1 MANPSMDFACV
12 RARADFA
19 TLLAHY
25 GIAVP
30 RREGQI
36 TVRCPFHEDR
46 RPSLSVSL
54 ERKLFHCFACQA
66 KGDIIDFVARIED
79 ASLLEAA
86 RIIIRHCGILLE
98 GQPHYPLPNPAKDCH
113 DKARE
118 HPCSEED
125 RPYDDDTDPYCP
137 LPLDPTHP
145 YLFERGLT
153 PAQIEAFGLG
163 YCGRGR
169 LRGRV
174 CIPLHSRDGGRILA
188 YSGRWAND
196 IVPDGTPRYLM
207 PRGFKKSAMLYNYH
221 RVVGARHLVIVEGY
235 WSVFRL
241 HALDIP
247 AVALMGTSL
256 SDRQSDLLHQSGARR
271 LTLLL
276 DGDQAGRTATAAALP
291 RLASRFFVRTPTLPA
306 DQSPDTVP
314 EPALLATVQ
323 S

>member
-1 MANPSMDFACV
+1 MDFARV
-12 RARADFA
+12 RAHANFA

-25 GIAVP
+25 RIAVP
-30 RREGQI
+30 RHQGQI
-36 TVRCPFHEDR
+36 TVRCPFHKDR
-46 RPSLSVSL
+46 RPSLSISL

-66 KGDIIDFVARIED
+66 RGDIIDFVARIED

-98 GQPHYPLPNPAKDCH
+98 GQPRHPMPNPAKGCH
-113 DKARE
+113 DKASA
-118 HPCSEED
+118 HHCSKEG
-125 RPYDDDTDPYCP
+125 RPYDDNAGPCCA

-163 YCGRGR
+163 YCVRGR

-174 CIPLHSRDGGRILA
+174 CIPLHSRDGKRILA

-207 PRGFKKSAMLYNYH
+207 PRGFKKSAMLFNYH
-221 RVVGARHLVIVEGY
+221 RVVGSQHLVIVEGY

-241 HALDIP
+241 HALDMP

-291 RLASRFFVRTPTLPA
+291 RLASRFFVRTPTLP
-306 DQSPDTVP
+306 DGQSPDTVT
-314 EPALLATVQ
+314 EKALLEAVK